1 MWFVCNC
8 FISKTEVL
16 FFLIC
21 ALDCDFWKRIL
32 SLNWCKLFHPY
43 PFLRAVRR
51 ETQPSSDALIHMT
64 FIFSEVKKQFRK
76 RRWLSDLKLF
86 WFLIF
91 STFIIFQTTH
101 DRSIHERSERILP
114 TILSIQDTCTKQFY
128 FCSPNISDSCYIYF
142 LAQPDSKVLPVE
154 KSLTRHRNL
163 TYFDYTYASVA
174 RLAELTTFPILILT
188 TSALSLRRREMLE
201 RISANIRMKKVV
213 PKYLNF
219 NIKTTKIRHVHTFG
233 KYEVF
238 RPENTLGFQRIV
250 FMVCF

>member
-1 MWFVCNC
+1 MI
-8 FISKTEVL
+8 FIL
-16 FFLIC
+16 
-21 ALDCDFWKRIL
+21 
-32 SLNWCKLFHPY
+32 
-43 PFLRAVRR
+43 
-51 ETQPSSDALIHMT
+51 
-64 FIFSEVKKQFRK
+64 SEVKKVFRK
-76 RRWLSDLKLF
+76 RRWHSGLKLF
-86 WFLIF
+86 CFVIF
-91 STFIIFQTTH
+91 STFFFFQSNSDKSVADESSKRFLSTV
-101 DRSIHERSERILP
+101 
-114 TILSIQDTCTKQFY
+114 LSIQDTCTKQFHS
-128 FCSPNISDSCYIYF
+128 CSPNISESCYVYF

-238 RPENTLGFQRIV
+238 SPENTLGFQRMI
-250 FMVCF
+250 FMVCVKNLSLSSPSI